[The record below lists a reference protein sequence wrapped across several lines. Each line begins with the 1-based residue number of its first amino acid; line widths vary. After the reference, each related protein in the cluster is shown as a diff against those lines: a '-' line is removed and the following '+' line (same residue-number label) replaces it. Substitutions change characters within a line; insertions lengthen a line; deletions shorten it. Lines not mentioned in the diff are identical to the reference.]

1 MKPTLEQESSHA
13 CGCRMG
19 GCELRGCVRRGE
31 LSKVKD
37 QLKNGA
43 DYAAAGDTMRG
54 WTPLHI
60 ACWGSL
66 KPQVHLLRRKRGQQQ
81 RAAEERSR
89 EQESRGAG
97 EQDSTRAGEGRE

>member
-1 MKPTLEQESSHA
+1 
-13 CGCRMG
+13 
-19 GCELRGCVRRGE
+19 VRRGE

-97 EQDSTRAGEGRE
+97 ATAREQERGGSDERRGEKRRGQNAYIVSREREGEG